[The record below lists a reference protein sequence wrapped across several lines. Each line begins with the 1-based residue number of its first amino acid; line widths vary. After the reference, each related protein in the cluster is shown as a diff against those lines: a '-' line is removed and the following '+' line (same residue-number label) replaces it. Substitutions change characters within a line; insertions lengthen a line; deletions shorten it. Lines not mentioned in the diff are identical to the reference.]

1 MRRWASLAGRPR
13 DADRIYQGDGWVPRV
28 GFNRFL
34 PYRDLAGEARGS
46 SHYRADCPVA
56 SGGRAT
62 LPAFRFA
69 CAHDPRFTAKN
80 ILAEINWN
88 YHLPWFDTQLYRFV
102 IIPITRMALRKQA
115 RQNAWMDTRPD
126 WGRGRIDPFN
136 PVKFGFLK
144 LPVDDTIGNSDMEPV
159 WNQKPRQ
166 GMLLHWDG
174 LNTNHTEV
182 VLVSAWR
189 RGYQKVG
196 GSRFSELA
204 KRFQPVKD

>member
-1 MRRWASLAGRPR
+1 M
-13 DADRIYQGDGWVPRV
+13 
-28 GFNRFL
+28 
-34 PYRDLAGEARGS
+34 
-46 SHYRADCPVA
+46 
-56 SGGRAT
+56 

-80 ILAEINWN
+80 ILAEINRN

-182 VLVSAWR
+182 VLSSSAWR

-204 KRFQPVKD
+204 KRFQPKRLISHGSSSLEVSISRRSASSRRRENHLRPELRLVPCLWPRAYRNGHPSQ